1 MGNEAR
7 STGLGMIA
15 GIYANVVTGD
25 FTTTVVMAFLCGGAA
40 YLGQLIIKE
49 IHIYIKKKTK

>member
-1 MGNEAR
+1 MGNEVR

-15 GIYANVVTGD
+15 GIYANIVTGD
-25 FTTTVVMAFLCGGAA
+25 FTTTIVMAFLCGGAA

-49 IHIYIKKKTK
+49 IHSFIKNKTK